1 MFVTWNENKVLFLIL
16 KAKLINTFKWFKGN
30 YKPVYDKCVAASFI
44 RHACSLID
52 ILISLAEYV

>member
-1 MFVTWNENKVLFLIL
+1 MI
-16 KAKLINTFKWFKGN
+16 FKGN
-30 YKPVYDKCVAASFI
+30 YKPVYDKCVAAHFI